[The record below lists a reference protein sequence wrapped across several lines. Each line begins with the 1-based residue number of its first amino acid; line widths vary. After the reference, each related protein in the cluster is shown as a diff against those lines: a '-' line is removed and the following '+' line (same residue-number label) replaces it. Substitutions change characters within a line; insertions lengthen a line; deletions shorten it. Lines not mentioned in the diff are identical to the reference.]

1 MINLTPEAANYILKA
16 FKEKGLPEQSAVRF
30 IVKGGG
36 CSGFTLEVL
45 LEPPKK
51 FEMPRRSDTTYT
63 SSGVRILVDKKS
75 DLFVDGMTV
84 KLKQH
89 QFGHKLEFDN
99 PNATGICG
107 CGESFAI

>member
-1 MINLTPEAANYILKA
+1 MINLTPEAASHILKT
-16 FKEKGLPEQSAVRF
+16 FEEKGLPDQSAVRF

-36 CSGFTLEVL
+36 CSGFTLEVS
-45 LEPPKK
+45 LEPPRR
-51 FEMPRRSDTTYT
+51 FEMPRRSDTAYT

-75 DLFVDGMTV
+75 ALFVDGMTV

-99 PNATGICG
+99 PNAKGICG
-107 CGESFAI
+107 CGESFSI